1 MKQLLIT
8 IAALVL
14 VGCGKPQQELNNEL
28 IRALDDGKLW
38 RVKKAVDR
46 GAEVNIY
53 KTDKLSLK
61 SGILGKA
68 AKDGHLEIVQFLLES
83 GADVHP
89 EKAPEGVLPIH
100 FAAMGGNEKIVKLLI
115 ASKSDVNLADDDG
128 NTVLHF
134 ATLWGNKKVVELLIA
149 KGANINEKKENGLT
163 ALHLAVINES
173 NEIAELLIEKN
184 ADLNVKDKRGYTP
197 LHLAAY
203 YGEKEIAELLI
214 AGDADVNVI
223 KSKRGVTPL
232 DYAIRRDK
240 PKIIELLRKHG
251 AKTAEELKAEGK

>member
-8 IAALVL
+8 IAAVVL
-14 VGCGKPQQELNNEL
+14 VGCGKSQQELNNEL

-46 GAEVNIY
+46 GAEINIY

-68 AKDGHLEIVQFLLES
+68 AKDRHLEIVQFLLES

-89 EKAPEGVLPIH
+89 ENAPEGVLPIH

-128 NTVLHF
+128 TTVLHF

-149 KGANINEKKENGLT
+149 KGADINVLDDDGL
-163 ALHLAVINES
+163 APMDMANYNNDS
-173 NEIAELLIEKN
+173 
-184 ADLNVKDKRGYTP
+184 YTP
-197 LHLAAY
+197 NAEAA
-203 YGEKEIAELLI
+203 KREIS
-214 AGDADVNVI
+214 D
-223 KSKRGVTPL
+223 
-232 DYAIRRDK
+232 
-240 PKIIELLRKHG
+240 LLRKHG
-251 AKTAEELKAEGK
+251 GKTSEELKSEGK

>member
-68 AKDGHLEIVQFLLES
+68 AKDRHLEIVQFLLES

-89 EKAPEGVLPIH
+89 ENAPEGVLPIH
-100 FAAMGGNEKIVKLLI
+100 FAAMGGDEKIVKLLI

-149 KGANINEKKENGLT
+149 KGADINVLDDDGLAPMDMANYNNDSYT
-163 ALHLAVINES
+163 PNAEVAKR
-173 NEIAELLIEKN
+173 EIADI
-184 ADLNVKDKRGYTP
+184 
-197 LHLAAY
+197 
-203 YGEKEIAELLI
+203 
-214 AGDADVNVI
+214 
-223 KSKRGVTPL
+223 
-232 DYAIRRDK
+232 
-240 PKIIELLRKHG
+240 LRKHG
-251 AKTAEELKAEGK
+251 GKTAEELKSEGK

>member
-14 VGCGKPQQELNNEL
+14 LGCGKSQQELNNEL

-89 EKAPEGVLPIH
+89 EKAPEGVLTIH

-115 ASKSDVNLADDDG
+115 ASKSDVNLADDYG
-128 NTVLHF
+128 ITVLHF

-149 KGANINEKKENGLT
+149 KGADINVLSDDGLAPMDMANYNNDSYT
-163 ALHLAVINES
+163 PNAEAAKR
-173 NEIAELLIEKN
+173 EIA
-184 ADLNVKDKRGYTP
+184 D
-197 LHLAAY
+197 
-203 YGEKEIAELLI
+203 
-214 AGDADVNVI
+214 
-223 KSKRGVTPL
+223 
-232 DYAIRRDK
+232 
-240 PKIIELLRKHG
+240 LLRKHG
-251 AKTAEELKAEGK
+251 GP

>member
-1 MKQLLIT
+1 MKTLLIT
-8 IAALVL
+8 IAAVVL
-14 VGCGKPQQELNNEL
+14 VGCGKSQQELNNEL

-83 GADVHP
+83 GAEVHP

-115 ASKSDVNLADDDG
+115 ASKSDVNLADDYG
-128 NTVLHF
+128 ITVLHF

-149 KGANINEKKENGLT
+149 KGADMNVLDDDGLAPMDMT
-163 ALHLAVINES
+163 NYNNDS
-173 NEIAELLIEKN
+173 
-184 ADLNVKDKRGYTP
+184 YTP
-197 LHLAAY
+197 NAEAA
-203 YGEKEIAELLI
+203 KREIS
-214 AGDADVNVI
+214 D
-223 KSKRGVTPL
+223 
-232 DYAIRRDK
+232 
-240 PKIIELLRKHG
+240 LLRKHG
-251 AKTAEELKAEGK
+251 GKTSEELKSEGK

>member
-14 VGCGKPQQELNNEL
+14 VGCGKSQQELNNEL

-128 NTVLHF
+128 TTVLHF

-149 KGANINEKKENGLT
+149 KGADMNVLDDDGLAPMDMT
-163 ALHLAVINES
+163 NYNNDS
-173 NEIAELLIEKN
+173 
-184 ADLNVKDKRGYTP
+184 YTP
-197 LHLAAY
+197 NAEAA
-203 YGEKEIAELLI
+203 KREIS
-214 AGDADVNVI
+214 D
-223 KSKRGVTPL
+223 
-232 DYAIRRDK
+232 
-240 PKIIELLRKHG
+240 LLRKHG
-251 AKTAEELKAEGK
+251 GKTGEELKAAGN

>member
-1 MKQLLIT
+1 MKQLLII

-14 VGCGKPQQELNNEL
+14 VGCGKSQQELNNEL

-68 AKDGHLEIVQFLLES
+68 AKDRHLEIVQFLLES

-128 NTVLHF
+128 TTVLHF

-149 KGANINEKKENGLT
+149 KGADVNAKADLHLLRNGLT
-163 ALHLAVINES
+163 PMDMTNYNNDSYTPNAEAAKR
-173 NEIAELLIEKN
+173 EIADI
-184 ADLNVKDKRGYTP
+184 
-197 LHLAAY
+197 
-203 YGEKEIAELLI
+203 
-214 AGDADVNVI
+214 
-223 KSKRGVTPL
+223 
-232 DYAIRRDK
+232 
-240 PKIIELLRKHG
+240 LRKHG
-251 AKTAEELKAEGK
+251 GKTAEELKAEGN

>member
-1 MKQLLIT
+1 MQQLLIT
-8 IAALVL
+8 IAAVVL
-14 VGCGKPQQELNNEL
+14 VGCGKSQQELNNEL

-89 EKAPEGVLPIH
+89 ENAPEGVLPIH
-100 FAAMGGNEKIVKLLI
+100 FAAMGGDEKIVKLLI

-149 KGANINEKKENGLT
+149 KGADINVLDDDGLAPMDMANYNNDSYT
-163 ALHLAVINES
+163 PNAEAAKR
-173 NEIAELLIEKN
+173 EIA
-184 ADLNVKDKRGYTP
+184 D
-197 LHLAAY
+197 
-203 YGEKEIAELLI
+203 
-214 AGDADVNVI
+214 
-223 KSKRGVTPL
+223 
-232 DYAIRRDK
+232 
-240 PKIIELLRKHG
+240 LLRKHG
-251 AKTAEELKAEGK
+251 GP

>member
-1 MKQLLIT
+1 MKQFLLIL
-8 IAALVL
+8 IAAVVL
-14 VGCGKPQQELNNEL
+14 VGCGKSQQELNNEL
-28 IRALDDGKLW
+28 IRALDGGKLW

-68 AKDGHLEIVQFLLES
+68 AKDRHLEIVQFLLES

-89 EKAPEGVLPIH
+89 EKAPEGFLPIH

-149 KGANINEKKENGLT
+149 KGADINVLDDDGLAPMDMANYNNDSYT
-163 ALHLAVINES
+163 PNAEAAKR
-173 NEIAELLIEKN
+173 EIADLI
-184 ADLNVKDKRGYTP
+184 
-197 LHLAAY
+197 
-203 YGEKEIAELLI
+203 
-214 AGDADVNVI
+214 
-223 KSKRGVTPL
+223 
-232 DYAIRRDK
+232 
-240 PKIIELLRKHG
+240 RKHG
-251 AKTAEELKAEGK
+251 GKTGEELRAEGR

>member
-14 VGCGKPQQELNNEL
+14 LGCGKSQQELNNEL

-89 EKAPEGVLPIH
+89 EKAPEGVLTIH

-115 ASKSDVNLADDDG
+115 ASKSDVNLADDYG
-128 NTVLHF
+128 ITVLHF

-149 KGANINEKKENGLT
+149 KGADINVLSDDGLAPMDMANYNNDSYT
-163 ALHLAVINES
+163 PNAEAAKR
-173 NEIAELLIEKN
+173 EIADLI
-184 ADLNVKDKRGYTP
+184 
-197 LHLAAY
+197 
-203 YGEKEIAELLI
+203 
-214 AGDADVNVI
+214 
-223 KSKRGVTPL
+223 
-232 DYAIRRDK
+232 
-240 PKIIELLRKHG
+240 RKHG
-251 AKTAEELKAEGK
+251 GP

>member
-1 MKQLLIT
+1 MKTLLIT
-8 IAALVL
+8 IAAVVL
-14 VGCGKPQQELNNEL
+14 VGCGKSQQELNNEL

-68 AKDGHLEIVQFLLES
+68 AKDRHLEIVQFLLES

-115 ASKSDVNLADDDG
+115 ASKSDINLADDDG
-128 NTVLHF
+128 TTVLHF

-149 KGANINEKKENGLT
+149 KGADMNVLDDDGLAPMDMT
-163 ALHLAVINES
+163 NYNNDS
-173 NEIAELLIEKN
+173 
-184 ADLNVKDKRGYTP
+184 YTP
-197 LHLAAY
+197 NAEAA
-203 YGEKEIAELLI
+203 KREIS
-214 AGDADVNVI
+214 D
-223 KSKRGVTPL
+223 
-232 DYAIRRDK
+232 
-240 PKIIELLRKHG
+240 LLRKHG
-251 AKTAEELKAEGK
+251 GKTSEELKSEGK

>member
-8 IAALVL
+8 IAAVVL
-14 VGCGKPQQELNNEL
+14 VGCGKSQQELNNEL

-68 AKDGHLEIVQFLLES
+68 AKDRHLEIVQFLLES

-89 EKAPEGVLPIH
+89 ENAPEGVLPIH
-100 FAAMGGNEKIVKLLI
+100 FAAMGGDEKIVKLLI
-115 ASKSDVNLADDDG
+115 ASKSDVNLAVDDG
-128 NTVLHF
+128 TTVLHF

-149 KGANINEKKENGLT
+149 KGADINVLDDDGLAPMDMANYNNDSYT
-163 ALHLAVINES
+163 PNAEAAKR
-173 NEIAELLIEKN
+173 EIA
-184 ADLNVKDKRGYTP
+184 D
-197 LHLAAY
+197 
-203 YGEKEIAELLI
+203 
-214 AGDADVNVI
+214 
-223 KSKRGVTPL
+223 
-232 DYAIRRDK
+232 
-240 PKIIELLRKHG
+240 LLRKHG
-251 AKTAEELKAEGK
+251 GKTGEELKAEGK

>member
-1 MKQLLIT
+1 
-8 IAALVL
+8 
-14 VGCGKPQQELNNEL
+14 
-28 IRALDDGKLW
+28 LDDGKLW

-115 ASKSDVNLADDDG
+115 ASKSDVNLADDYG
-128 NTVLHF
+128 ITVLHF
-134 ATLWGNKKVVELLIA
+134 ATLWGDKKVVELLIA
-149 KGANINEKKENGLT
+149 KGADINVPDDDGLT
-163 ALHLAVINES
+163 PMDFTNYNNDSYTPNAEAAKR
-173 NEIAELLIEKN
+173 EIA
-184 ADLNVKDKRGYTP
+184 D
-197 LHLAAY
+197 
-203 YGEKEIAELLI
+203 
-214 AGDADVNVI
+214 
-223 KSKRGVTPL
+223 
-232 DYAIRRDK
+232 
-240 PKIIELLRKHG
+240 LLRKNG
-251 AKTAEELKAEGK
+251 GT

>member
-8 IAALVL
+8 IAAVVL
-14 VGCGKPQQELNNEL
+14 VGCGKSQQELNNEL

-68 AKDGHLEIVQFLLES
+68 AKDRHLEIVQFLLKS

-89 EKAPEGVLPIH
+89 ENAPEGVLPIH
-100 FAAMGGNEKIVKLLI
+100 FAAMGGDEKIVKLLI

-134 ATLWGNKKVVELLIA
+134 ATLWGNKKVVEHLIA
-149 KGANINEKKENGLT
+149 KGADINVLDDDGLAPMDMANYNNDSYT
-163 ALHLAVINES
+163 PNAEAAKR
-173 NEIAELLIEKN
+173 EIA
-184 ADLNVKDKRGYTP
+184 D
-197 LHLAAY
+197 
-203 YGEKEIAELLI
+203 
-214 AGDADVNVI
+214 
-223 KSKRGVTPL
+223 
-232 DYAIRRDK
+232 
-240 PKIIELLRKHG
+240 LLRKHG
-251 AKTAEELKAEGK
+251 GKTGEELKAEGK

>member
-8 IAALVL
+8 IAAVVL
-14 VGCGKPQQELNNEL
+14 VGCGKSQQELNNEL

-115 ASKSDVNLADDDG
+115 ASKSDVNLADDYG
-128 NTVLHF
+128 ITVLHF

-149 KGANINEKKENGLT
+149 KGADINVPDDDGLT
-163 ALHLAVINES
+163 PMNFTNYNKDSYTPNAEAAKR
-173 NEIAELLIEKN
+173 EIA
-184 ADLNVKDKRGYTP
+184 D
-197 LHLAAY
+197 
-203 YGEKEIAELLI
+203 
-214 AGDADVNVI
+214 
-223 KSKRGVTPL
+223 
-232 DYAIRRDK
+232 
-240 PKIIELLRKHG
+240 LLRKHG
-251 AKTAEELKAEGK
+251 GP

>member
-1 MKQLLIT
+1 M
-8 IAALVL
+8 
-14 VGCGKPQQELNNEL
+14 
-28 IRALDDGKLW
+28 DDGKLW

-128 NTVLHF
+128 TTVLHF

-149 KGANINEKKENGLT
+149 KGADINVLSDDGL
-163 ALHLAVINES
+163 APMDRANYNNDS
-173 NEIAELLIEKN
+173 
-184 ADLNVKDKRGYTP
+184 YTP
-197 LHLAAY
+197 NAEAA
-203 YGEKEIAELLI
+203 KREIS
-214 AGDADVNVI
+214 D
-223 KSKRGVTPL
+223 
-232 DYAIRRDK
+232 
-240 PKIIELLRKHG
+240 LLRKHG
-251 AKTAEELKAEGK
+251 GKTGEELKAEGKWKK

>member
-1 MKQLLIT
+1 M
-8 IAALVL
+8 
-14 VGCGKPQQELNNEL
+14 
-28 IRALDDGKLW
+28 DDGKLW

-89 EKAPEGVLPIH
+89 EKAAEGVLTIH
-100 FAAMGGNEKIVKLLI
+100 FAAMGGDEKIVKLLI

-149 KGANINEKKENGLT
+149 KGADINVLDDDGLAPMDMANYNNDSYTPNAET
-163 ALHLAVINES
+163 AKR
-173 NEIAELLIEKN
+173 EIA
-184 ADLNVKDKRGYTP
+184 D
-197 LHLAAY
+197 
-203 YGEKEIAELLI
+203 
-214 AGDADVNVI
+214 
-223 KSKRGVTPL
+223 
-232 DYAIRRDK
+232 
-240 PKIIELLRKHG
+240 LLRKHG
-251 AKTAEELKAEGK
+251 GKTGEELKAEGK

>member
-8 IAALVL
+8 IAAVVL
-14 VGCGKPQQELNNEL
+14 VGCGKSQQELNNEL

-115 ASKSDVNLADDDG
+115 TKGADVSVK
-128 NTVLHF
+128 TVIGFTPLHI
-134 ATLWGNKKVVELLIA
+134 ATGYGHKEIVELLIA
-149 KGANINEKKENGLT
+149 KGAD
-163 ALHLAVINES
+163 V
-173 NEIAELLIEKN
+173 N
-184 ADLNVKDKRGYTP
+184 AKTSDEDNTP
-197 LHLAAY
+197 L
-203 YGEKEIAELLI
+203 
-214 AGDADVNVI
+214 
-223 KSKRGVTPL
+223 TPL
-232 DYAIRRDK
+232 DGAIEENHTEIAD
-240 PKIIELLRKHG
+240 ILRKHG
-251 AKTAEELKAEGK
+251 GKMGKELKAESK

>member
-14 VGCGKPQQELNNEL
+14 VGCGKSQQELNNDL

-38 RVKKAVDR
+38 QVKKAVDR

-68 AKDGHLEIVQFLLES
+68 AADGHIEIVQFLLES

-89 EKAPEGVLPIH
+89 EKAPEGVLTIH

-115 ASKSDVNLADDDG
+115 ASKSDVNLADDYG
-128 NTVLHF
+128 ITVLHF

-149 KGANINEKKENGLT
+149 KGADINVPDDDGLT
-163 ALHLAVINES
+163 PMDFTNYNNDSYTPNAEAAKR
-173 NEIAELLIEKN
+173 EIA
-184 ADLNVKDKRGYTP
+184 D
-197 LHLAAY
+197 
-203 YGEKEIAELLI
+203 
-214 AGDADVNVI
+214 
-223 KSKRGVTPL
+223 
-232 DYAIRRDK
+232 
-240 PKIIELLRKHG
+240 LLRKHG
-251 AKTAEELKAEGK
+251 GP

>member
-8 IAALVL
+8 IAAVVL
-14 VGCGKPQQELNNEL
+14 VGCGKSQQELNNEL

-83 GADVHP
+83 GAEVHP

-128 NTVLHF
+128 GTVLHF

-149 KGANINEKKENGLT
+149 KGADINVLSDDGLAPMDMANYNNDSYT
-163 ALHLAVINES
+163 PNAEAAKR
-173 NEIAELLIEKN
+173 EIA
-184 ADLNVKDKRGYTP
+184 D
-197 LHLAAY
+197 
-203 YGEKEIAELLI
+203 
-214 AGDADVNVI
+214 
-223 KSKRGVTPL
+223 
-232 DYAIRRDK
+232 
-240 PKIIELLRKHG
+240 LLRKHCG
-251 AKTAEELKAEGK
+251 P